1 VISSCKCCQTYLLA
15 LPSSVCLMADQ
26 QMFGWLPKEGGVGAV
41 EVLLL
46 LLLLL
51 PIKTVSQAHTF
62 EQALVRSS
70 CF

>member
-1 VISSCKCCQTYLLA
+1 
-15 LPSSVCLMADQ
+15 MADQ
-26 QMFGWLPKEGGVGAV
+26 QMFGWLAKEGGVGAV
-41 EVLLL
+41 EV
-46 LLLLL
+46 LLLL

>member
-1 VISSCKCCQTYLLA
+1 
-15 LPSSVCLMADQ
+15 MADQ
-26 QMFGWLPKEGGVGAV
+26 QMFGWLLKEGGVGAV
-41 EVLLL
+41 EVLL

>member
-1 VISSCKCCQTYLLA
+1 
-15 LPSSVCLMADQ
+15 MADQ